1 MHNWDYPPENM
12 KKNEKLFFERLL
24 TYGLGREKINKA
36 KLKKYFRG
44 LRIPEHTRAFFELLL
59 WKKPY

>member
-1 MHNWDYPPENM
+1 M